1 MSGPCFK
8 LVYDDEPRLPSP
20 SLFFCVIFD
29 RSILVYTDTSESSRE
44 KQNSSSAALRTA
56 EVVAT
61 TAVVCVVCSFT
72 AGLLLGVLLTQCHS
86 HCHRKGKRGQT
97 EIPPV
102 YEDTPLEN
110 TPAIELK
117 TNDAYGPISK

>member
-1 MSGPCFK
+1 MVEHGHHASPI
-8 LVYDDEPRLPSP
+8 PSF
-20 SLFFCVIFD
+20 LCH
-29 RSILVYTDTSESSRE
+29 TDTCERCRE
-44 KQNSSSAALRTA
+44 KGSSLSTA
-56 EVVAT
+56 ETVAT

-72 AGLLLGVLLTQCHS
+72 AGLLLGVLLTQCHG
-86 HCHRKGKRGQT
+86 HCHRKGKRCQT

-102 YEDTPLEN
+102 YEDIPLEN